1 MQRNERELILPAMN
15 YLFALLFCMSVSLLP
30 AQAAHIHAYA
40 TCHGNKIE
48 TGDTLPGGIALQTAR
63 FYLSDFIFINQGK
76 EIFREK
82 NSYHLVDLEFPES
95 GDWTIHSSGFDEI
108 SFLLGTDS
116 LTNVSG
122 VYGGDLDPVKGMYW
136 TWNSGYI
143 NVKLEGFSPHSKG
156 RNGAFGL
163 HLGGYMP
170 PFQTD
175 YRVQS
180 GVAYS
185 EHIHIELDVCPMFEQ
200 ADWNNHFNVMSP
212 SAEAAR
218 LTELLGKSIRVYA
231 E

>member
-1 MQRNERELILPAMN
+1 MN
-15 YLFALLFCMSVSLLP
+15 YLFSLLFCMTACLLP
-30 AQAAHIHAYA
+30 AQGARIHAHA
-40 TCHGNKIE
+40 SCRGRIVV
-48 TGDTLPGGIALQTAR
+48 TGDTLPGGIVLQTAR
-63 FYLSDFIFINQGK
+63 FYLSDFIFYRQGQ
-76 EIFREK
+76 EVLREN

-95 GDWTIHSSGFDEI
+95 GEWAIHTSGFDEI

-122 VYGGDLDPVKGMYW
+122 AYGGDLDPVKGMYW

-143 NVKLEGFSPHSKG
+143 NVKLEGFSPQSRR
-156 RNGAFGL
+156 RNGEFAL

-180 GVAYS
+180 GVAS
-185 EHIHIELDVCPMFEQ
+185 SGHIHIELDVCPMFEQ
-200 ADWNNHFNVMSP
+200 TDWNSHFNVMSP

>member
-1 MQRNERELILPAMN
+1 MN
-15 YLFALLFCMSVSLLP
+15 YLFSLLFCMTACLLP
-30 AQAAHIHAYA
+30 AQGARIHAHA
-40 TCHGNKIE
+40 SCRGRIVV
-48 TGDTLPGGIALQTAR
+48 TGDTLPLGIVLQTAR
-63 FYLSDFIFINQGK
+63 FYLSDFIFYRQGQ
-76 EIFREK
+76 EVLREN

-95 GDWTIHSSGFDEI
+95 GEWAIHTSGFDEI

-122 VYGGDLDPVKGMYW
+122 AYGGDLDPVKGMYW

-143 NVKLEGFSPHSKG
+143 NVKLEGFSPQSRG
-156 RNGAFGL
+156 RNGEFAL

-180 GVAYS
+180 GVTS
-185 EHIHIELDVCPMFEQ
+185 SGHIHIELDVCPMFEQ
-200 ADWNNHFNVMSP
+200 TDWNSHFNVMSP

-218 LTELLGKSIRVYA
+218 LTELLGRSIRVYA

>member
-1 MQRNERELILPAMN
+1 MN
-15 YLFALLFCMSVSLLP
+15 YLFSLLFCMTACLLP
-30 AQAAHIHAYA
+30 AQGARIHAHA
-40 TCHGNKIE
+40 SCRGRIVV
-48 TGDTLPGGIALQTAR
+48 TGDTLPLGIVLQTAR
-63 FYLSDFIFINQGK
+63 FYLSDFIFYRQGQ
-76 EIFREK
+76 EVLREN

-95 GDWTIHSSGFDEI
+95 GEWAIHTSGFDEI

-122 VYGGDLDPVKGMYW
+122 AYGGDLDPVKGMYW

-143 NVKLEGFSPHSKG
+143 NVKLEGFSSQSKG
-156 RNGAFGL
+156 RNGEFAL

-180 GVAYS
+180 GVTS
-185 EHIHIELDVCPMFEQ
+185 SGRIHIELDVCPMFEQ
-200 ADWNNHFNVMSP
+200 TDWNNHFNVMSP

-218 LTELLGKSIRVYA
+218 LTELLGRSIRVYA

>member
-1 MQRNERELILPAMN
+1 MN
-15 YLFALLFCMSVSLLP
+15 YLFSLLFCMTACLLP
-30 AQAAHIHAYA
+30 AQGARIHAHA
-40 TCHGNKIE
+40 SCRGSIVI
-48 TGDTLPGGIALQTAR
+48 TGDTLPGGIVLQTAR
-63 FYLSDFIFINQGK
+63 FYLSDFIFYRQGQ
-76 EIFREK
+76 EVLREN

-95 GDWTIHSSGFDEI
+95 GEWAIHTSGFDEI

-122 VYGGDLDPVKGMYW
+122 AYGGDLDPVKGMYW

-143 NVKLEGFSPHSKG
+143 NVKLEGFSPQSRG
-156 RNGAFGL
+156 RNGEFAL

-180 GVAYS
+180 GVAS
-185 EHIHIELDVCPMFEQ
+185 SGHIHIELDVCPMFEQ
-200 ADWNNHFNVMSP
+200 TDWNNHFNVMSP